1 MMKIFYFSQVSSL
14 FVFNLI
20 SNLLLQPVR
29 DHFKEDAHAKD
40 LLKRVKVFELEYLPR
55 FSNGWCLLPIIT
67 FSIIGTSNC
76 CAYAGMCVYCTS
88 IYTSSY
94 AGFQGNQIVW
104 NGERTPPHA
113 WSCSFLEMGL

>member
-20 SNLLLQPVR
+20 SNLFLQPVR

-76 CAYAGMCVYCTS
+76 CTYAGMCVCAVAS
-88 IYTSSY
+88 PVLIL
-94 AGFQGNQIVW
+94 V
-104 NGERTPPHA
+104 
-113 WSCSFLEMGL
+113 FLLLHLDLYFILCRVSR